1 MQKNIIITII
11 IITISALI
19 IVSGC
24 GGGDSVTP
32 DISNQ
37 NTVTGTPSS
46 EGGYITIRVIWPQ
59 SGSGKSCSI
68 SLSDDTNNSLTTK
81 VPDGTNRIEIEVWE
95 KVEENVYR
103 PISGATASMVWVGL
117 REQKETIGP
126 VPLVT
131 AKVFAA
137 AWKDGVVPGTATLL
151 AKAESEDFQIR
162 AGTTNVGVNLGTQV
176 LEVWPNPAS
185 VAIGGTA
192 TRMTLPPTPVA
203 PAESIITAQI
213 KMSVP
218 IPSPTPLS
226 GSGSIEGNTIQSQ
239 AVDLSGYEIKFSIA
253 DGPGMLYLA
262 DESASGTTVTDYTDA
277 DGYCDIKLKAAQPGI
292 VDIISECMVV
302 PGDPNTLL
310 TASCQV
316 TVTGGSG
323 GEGYSLTVSAFPDKI
338 EIIPDFSS
346 PDPIT
351 DPYPN
356 SSKIT
361 ATLTKNGEPAE
372 NESINF
378 TIIDGY
384 GASLS
389 LPAPLTD
396 ESGSTSVALI
406 ADPVTVDDRDVTV
419 LCEFINPDDPTEI
432 ISQEAVVTITS
443 HSAGGDDFERYYSG
457 TRADELHNW
466 NTGWW
471 AYGDAYDA
479 STRDMSYIDTIGAKD
494 TAQSLRLFAED
505 EPYHYAKASKT
516 MGFWSNTFGEYRQVS
531 SEFWFKFRVDDL
543 SGDDVTKAY
552 AGLYGQGYGNF
563 MLIEFKDN
571 GHIYDCNG
579 EEIDFT
585 YTKNEWHSLRIEVW
599 GKNHTYTPQARLKIN
614 YYING
619 VWRQETYLENTQ
631 SLYGDREVWFQAEKG
646 NVWFDEMEFYPVN
659 YDLP

>member
-1 MQKNIIITII
+1 MEKKVCLN
-11 IITISALI
+11 LI
-19 IVSGC
+19 ILTILGLILAIGFGC
-24 GGGDSVTP
+24 GNDNVVS
-32 DISNQ
+32 
-37 NTVTGTPSS
+37 PSS
-46 EGGYITIRVIWPQ
+46 TNQDNNGNVLEGYGYITMEITWPQ
-59 SGSGKSCSI
+59 TGMDGKLTLSSGNDESSVVASAI
-68 SLSDDTNNSLTTK
+68 P
-81 VPDGTNRIEIEVWE
+81 PDANTIEVRICE
-95 KVEENVYR
+95 KDKDWDNYLPEGQHIFLKHEDKNYTFGPLPAIEV
-103 PISGATASMVWVGL
+103 
-117 REQKETIGP
+117 TIR
-126 VPLVT
+126 
-131 AKVFAA
+131 
-137 AWKDGVVPGTATLL
+137 
-151 AKAESEDFQIR
+151 IR
-162 AGTTNVGVNLGTQV
+162 AWNEAGQQILEQDEPYTINPGWNLHAIPLHAQT
-176 LEVWPNPAS
+176 LSVWPNPAS
-185 VAIGGTA
+185 VAIGGTT
-192 TRMTLPPTPVA
+192 TRMSIPPTPIV

-218 IPSPTPLS
+218 TPSPTPLS
-226 GSGSIEGNTIQSQ
+226 GSGSVEGNTIQSQ
-239 AVDLSGYEIKFSIA
+239 ATDLSGYEIKFSIA
-253 DGPGMLYLA
+253 SGPGMLYLA
-262 DESASGTTVTDYTDA
+262 DESASGTTVTDYTDT

-323 GEGYSLTVSAFPDKI
+323 GEGYSMTVSAFPDKI

-346 PDPIT
+346 PDPIAY
-351 DPYPN
+351 PYFD
-356 SSKIT
+356 SSNIT

-378 TIIDGY
+378 TIVDGY

-389 LPAPLTD
+389 LPAPITD
-396 ESGSTSVALI
+396 ESGSTSVDLI
-406 ADPVTVDDRDVTV
+406 ADSLTVDDRDVTV
-419 LCEFINPDDPTEI
+419 LCEFINPDDPNEV

-443 HSAGGDDFERYYSG
+443 HSARGDDFERYYAD

-471 AYGDAYDA
+471 AYGDATDA
-479 STRDMSYIDTIGAKD
+479 ATRDMSYIDTMGALD

-531 SEFWFKFRVDDL
+531 SEFRFNFMVDDL
-543 SGDDVTKAY
+543 SGDDVTKAF

-579 EEIDFT
+579 EEIDFI
-585 YTKNEWHSLRIEVW
+585 YTKNEWHSLRIEIW
-599 GKNHTYTPQARLKIN
+599 GKNATYTPQARLKIN

-659 YDLP
+659 HSLP